1 MTVKELQEELS
12 KYPPDMKVIS
22 ADEGI
27 FSEAKQEN
35 VLVRHMVKQNTG
47 YEFCKKEVG
56 EDVLIIF

>member
-1 MTVKELQEELS
+1 MTTTELIHELN

-35 VLVRHMVKQNTG
+35 VLVRHMVKTNNG